1 MNEVVIDVGVF
12 TLLHINLSEVDF
24 TGIREIVFTVKNFSI
39 VDAPVIIERVFT
51 EAGFYEV
58 LITPEESV
66 MLANGAEYDFNQILT
81 DGTRLKLTDNGKI
94 ILRKSVG
101 DDLGW

>member
-1 MNEVVIDVGVF
+1 MNELVIDVGVF

-39 VDAPVIIERVFT
+39 VDAPVIIKRVFT